1 MAAMVDILVRIVINA
16 VAFVVAVQLVPNVG
30 WSGDLVKF
38 AIIAAVFG
46 VINGF
51 LRPIVQL
58 LSLPLKLVT
67 FGLVG
72 FIINVGL
79 VILTALISERFDLG
93 FTLAGWP
100 PGELTF
106 SSVIAAFLIS
116 IVVSIVATLV
126 ALLRKVVPT
135 P

>member
-1 MAAMVDILVRIVINA
+1 MAAMVDILVRIALNA
-16 VAFVVAVQLVPNVG
+16 AAFIVAVQVVPNVG
-30 WSGDLVKF
+30 WSGDLVKLG
-38 AIIAAVFG
+38 IIAAVFG

-58 LSLPLKLVT
+58 LSLPLKLLT

-79 VILTALISERFDLG
+79 VILTALISERFSLG

-100 PGELTF
+100 PGEITL
-106 SSVIAAFLIS
+106 SSVVAAFLIS
-116 IVVSIVATLV
+116 IVVSVVATLV
-126 ALLRKVVPT
+126 ALLRKVVPG